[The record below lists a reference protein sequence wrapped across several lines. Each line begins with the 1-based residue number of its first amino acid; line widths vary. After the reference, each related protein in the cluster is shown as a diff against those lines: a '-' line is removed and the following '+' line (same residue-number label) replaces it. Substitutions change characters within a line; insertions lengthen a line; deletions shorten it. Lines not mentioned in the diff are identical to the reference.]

1 MVAAILRPV
10 LRAIDLVCV
19 AGAVVA
25 AIACAIMAVM
35 LVTEVIA
42 TSFFGWSQPW
52 AVEFSGYSLLAVFF
66 AGSGWALRQGAHIRV
81 TLVTQS
87 LPPRGAWAL
96 DVLASFG
103 ALIVTCYASYA
114 LIRYALRSAE
124 LGSVS
129 TYLSQTPLALP
140 QGLLAASF
148 VLLALALFAR
158 ITRLLTGE
166 DPELPVAGA
175 IE

>member
-1 MVAAILRPV
+1 MAAALRSL
-10 LRAIDLVCV
+10 LRAIDMVCA
-19 AGAVVA
+19 AGAAVA
-25 AIACAIMAVM
+25 AVACAIMAVM

-42 TSFFGWSQPW
+42 TSFFHWSQPW

-81 TLVTQS
+81 TLVTQAI
-87 LPPRGAWAL
+87 PARAAWTL
-96 DVLASFG
+96 DVLASVG
-103 ALIVTCYASYA
+103 ALVVTSYASYA

-129 TYLSQTPLALP
+129 TYLSQTPLAIP
-140 QGLLAASF
+140 QGLLATSF

-158 ITRLLTGE
+158 LARLLTGE
-166 DPELPVAGA
+166 APEIATAGA

>member
-1 MVAAILRPV
+1 MAI
-10 LRAIDLVCV
+10 
-19 AGAVVA
+19 
-25 AIACAIMAVM
+25 M

-81 TLVTQS
+81 TLLTQS

-96 DVLASFG
+96 DVLASTG

-114 LIRYALRSAE
+114 LIRFALRSAE

-140 QGLLAASF
+140 QALLAASF

-158 ITRLLTGE
+158 IVRLLTGE
-166 DPELPVAGA
+166 APEIPSEGA
-175 IE
+175 LE

>member
-1 MVAAILRPV
+1 MAAALRPV
-10 LRAIDLVCV
+10 LRAIDMVC
-19 AGAVVA
+19 AIGAAVA
-25 AIACAIMAVM
+25 AIGCAVMAIM

-42 TSFFGWSQPW
+42 TSFFNWSQPW
-52 AVEFSGYSLLAVFF
+52 AVEFSGYSLLTVFF

-81 TLVTQS
+81 TLVTQV
-87 LPPRGAWAL
+87 LPLRAAWAM

-103 ALIVTCYASYA
+103 ALIVTSYASYA
-114 LIRYALRSAE
+114 LIRYAWRSAE

-140 QGLLAASF
+140 QGLLAVSF

-158 ITRLLTGE
+158 LVRLLTGE
-166 DPELPVAGA
+166 PPEVAPHGA
-175 IE
+175 TS

>member
-1 MVAAILRPV
+1 MGRGPWT
-10 LRAIDLVCV
+10 CWP
-19 AGAVVA
+19 
-25 AIACAIMAVM
+25 
-35 LVTEVIA
+35 A
-42 TSFFGWSQPW
+42 T
-52 AVEFSGYSLLAVFF
+52 
-66 AGSGWALRQGAHIRV
+66 
-81 TLVTQS
+81 
-87 LPPRGAWAL
+87 
-96 DVLASFG
+96 G

-148 VLLALALFAR
+148 VLLALALFAH
-158 ITRLLTGE
+158 IVRLLMGE
-166 DPELPVAGA
+166 GPEVPAHGA